1 MTSLDRIILIINKE
15 SSKTKDPSLDKLR
28 NVLRNNKQ
36 FLDKYYDKQLE
47 NLISNNPK
55 AKSDTLVLSIDK
67 LVPTIKGMILN
78 DSKFQV
84 FPTYQEFGIHVFNTY
99 IRLHPEDR

>member
-36 FLDKYYDKQLE
+36 FLDKYYDKQL
-47 NLISNNPK
+47 
-55 AKSDTLVLSIDK
+55 
-67 LVPTIKGMILN
+67 
-78 DSKFQV
+78 
-84 FPTYQEFGIHVFNTY
+84 
-99 IRLHPEDR
+99 